1 MTGSIEINCLYIK
14 RGLQYI
20 FSGIPE
26 KIVKPNISYLAPN
39 ARLLDKKI
47 VITGGGRGLGYAMA
61 KKFSS
66 EGATVLISGRNE
78 DKLKEVSQELGCKW
92 LLLDVQKDETFQE
105 FINKECGNVV
115 LSVDGRSQV
124 LSQDLQLHIERS
136 QRTIKLVRINGQT
149 FMQSLKDKL
158 HWGK

>member
-1 MTGSIEINCLYIK
+1 MIK
-14 RGLQYI
+14 ELTTL
-20 FSGIPE
+20 E
-26 KIVKPNISYLAPN
+26 KCAISYM
-39 ARLLDKKI
+39 
-47 VITGGGRGLGYAMA
+47 VY
-61 KKFSS
+61 S
-66 EGATVLISGRNE
+66 
-78 DKLKEVSQELGCKW
+78 GCKDRNIIYQLAHNPDKFNKLSSNSKAVTVSRW
-92 LLLDVQKDETFQE
+92 FNRHEIQE